1 MSSDI
6 KKDEATVKETLNQ
19 YANCMSEGDFD
30 MWMSLWADEGIQM
43 IPYAPA
49 RIGKKQI
56 RARMKPAFD
65 RMTLDL
71 AINSIEDVKVS
82 GDLGLTVCNYTL
94 KMTPKAGGNTINA
107 TPEGKAL
114 TVYERQSDGSWKI
127 AYDCS
132 NPSKRA
138 FSPFP

>member
-1 MSSDI
+1 MGEESDI
-6 KKDEATVKETLNQ
+6 IAIREMLNK
-19 YANCMSEGDFD
+19 YAVCMSEGDFD
-30 MWMSLWADEGIQM
+30 LWMSLWTDEGIQM
-43 IPYAPA
+43 LPYAPV

-82 GDLGLTVCNYTL
+82 GDLGLTVCTYTM
-94 KMTPKAGGNTINA
+94 KMTPKADGDTINA
-107 TPEGKAL
+107 IPDGKAL
-114 TVYERQSDGSWKI
+114 TVYERQFDGSWKI

-132 NPSKRA
+132 NLSKRA